1 MEREIEILSEIRSM
15 LDKRMKQ
22 LENEFRSKG
31 PELLPYAR
39 TLFFFCPS
47 KETLYDN
54 LPRDIFIKLG
64 QSITD
69 ILDAARRETEEK
81 AEGCRH
87 VLYQRRKLMD
97 MLPLT
102 YQNTWFDFTPSAL
115 CTMSIYS
122 FDSVEYADFVKEYS
136 CKSPFW
142 GFISPFRGNVFA
154 DRIMENPTFLPLVR
168 IAACSCGKNS
178 GFCLISPLSKENRV
192 IPLIGGIDIN
202 TSDADFKVLP
212 PDGVPSKTYL
222 LIKSRCTSMFSK
234 DDGFSLDPWE
244 SYPYVLV
251 DINHAGIYDDIL
263 LNHDHTMQVLSRE
276 KISEIYDSLFPMTRA
291 PQWADQDTVKDYI
304 LSDML
309 VIERPFIN
317 KERFACLFP
326 DESTAP
332 VHADAGFGYL
342 FVPTIQ
348 YYIYDI
354 FPSIHNQ
361 GEQFYE
367 QNFF

>member
-22 LENEFRSKG
+22 LENEFRSKA

-47 KETLYDN
+47 KKALYYN
-54 LPRDIFIKLG
+54 LPQDIFIKLG

-81 AEGCRH
+81 AKGCRH
-87 VLYQRRKLMD
+87 VLYKRRKLME

-115 CTMSIYS
+115 STMSGFS
-122 FDSVEYADFVKEYS
+122 FAYKDSMNEYS

-142 GFISPFRGNVFA
+142 GFISPFRGNAFA
-154 DRIMENPTFLPLVR
+154 DRIMEDPTFLPLVR
-168 IAACSCGKNS
+168 IAAFSCGENS
-178 GFCLISPLSKENRV
+178 GFCLISPLSKEKRV
-192 IPLIGGIDIN
+192 IPLFDGKIN

-212 PDGVPSKTYL
+212 PDGVPSRTYL
-222 LIKSRCTSMFSK
+222 LIKSSSK
-234 DDGFSLDPWE
+234 DRFRKDDRCSLDPWD

-251 DINHAGIYDDIL
+251 DILHAGIYEDIL

-276 KISEIYDSLFPMTRA
+276 KLSEIYDSLFPTTLA
-291 PQWADQDTVKDYI
+291 LGWSQKEAKDYI

-309 VIERPFIN
+309 NTGRPFIK
-317 KERFACLFP
+317 KEQFSCLFP

-332 VHADAGFGYL
+332 EHADAGFGYL

-354 FPSIHNQ
+354 FPSIHKK
-361 GEQFYE
+361 GEEVFQQME

>member
-1 MEREIEILSEIRSM
+1 M

-22 LENEFRSKG
+22 LENEFRSKA

-47 KETLYDN
+47 KETLYNN

-87 VLYQRRKLMD
+87 VLYKRRMLMD
-97 MLPLT
+97 MLPISYLD
-102 YQNTWFDFTPSAL
+102 TWFDFTPSAIEKISRNSL
-115 CTMSIYS
+115 SYLLS
-122 FDSVEYADFVKEYS
+122 SNSVTWYCK
-136 CKSPFW
+136 KSPFW

-154 DRIMENPTFLPLVR
+154 DEIMKDPTFLPLVR
-168 IAACSCGKNS
+168 IATCSCGKNS
-178 GFCLISPLSKENRV
+178 GFCLISPLSKEKRV
-192 IPLIGGIDIN
+192 IPLIDGIDNIN

-212 PDGVPSKTYL
+212 PDGVPSRTYL
-222 LIKSRCTSMFSK
+222 LIKSHCTSIYSE
-234 DDGFSLDPWE
+234 DDRFSLDPWD

-251 DINHAGIYDDIL
+251 DILHAGIYDDIL

-276 KISEIYDSLFPMTRA
+276 KISEIYDSLFPVTSV
-291 PQWADQDTVKDYI
+291 PQWVDQDALKDYT
-304 LSDML
+304 LSRML
-309 VIERPFIN
+309 EIGRPFIK
-317 KERFACLFP
+317 KEQFACLFP

-354 FPSIHNQ
+354 FPSIRNQ
-361 GEQFYE
+361 GMGYCYVKDEPISF
-367 QNFF
+367 